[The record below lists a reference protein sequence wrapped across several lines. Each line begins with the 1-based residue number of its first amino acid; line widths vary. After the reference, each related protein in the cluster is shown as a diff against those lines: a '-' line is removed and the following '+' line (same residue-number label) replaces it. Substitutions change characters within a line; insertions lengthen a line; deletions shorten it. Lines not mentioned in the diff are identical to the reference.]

1 MADKYPDPFTR
12 WEEWKQEV
20 ADILVQMEETAQEYD
35 DAQREKEIIE
45 DVAARHVI
53 DLQERQA

>member
-1 MADKYPDPFTR
+1 MANKYPDPFTR

-20 ADILVQMEETAQEYD
+20 ADILRQMKETTQEYD

-45 DVAARHVI
+45 DVAERHGI
-53 DLQERQA
+53 SLEEAE

>member
-1 MADKYPDPFTR
+1 MSDKYPDPFKR

-20 ADILVQMEETAQEYD
+20 ADTLSQMKEIVQEYD

-45 DVAARHVI
+45 DVAERHGI
-53 DLQERQA
+53 SLEEAE

>member
-1 MADKYPDPFTR
+1 MIADPFTR

-20 ADILVQMEETAQEYD
+20 ADTLDQMKETAQEYD

-45 DVAARHVI
+45 DVAARHGI
-53 DLQERQA
+53 SLEEPCPAK

>member
-1 MADKYPDPFTR
+1 MIADPFDR

-20 ADILVQMEETAQEYD
+20 ADTLDQMKETTQEYD

-45 DVAARHVI
+45 NVAARHGI
-53 DLQERQA
+53 SLEEAE

>member
-1 MADKYPDPFTR
+1 MADKHPDPFER

-20 ADILVQMEETAQEYD
+20 ADTLDQMKETAQEYD

-45 DVAARHVI
+45 DVAAKHGISLEDV
-53 DLQERQA
+53 A

>member
-1 MADKYPDPFTR
+1 MANKYPDPFTR

-20 ADILVQMEETAQEYD
+20 AATLGQMKETAQEYD

-45 DVAARHVI
+45 EVAERHGI
-53 DLQERQA
+53 QLECEE

>member
-1 MADKYPDPFTR
+1 MIADPFDR

-20 ADILVQMEETAQEYD
+20 ADTLDQMKETAQEYD

-45 DVAARHVI
+45 DVAERHGI
-53 DLQERQA
+53 SLEEAE

>member
-1 MADKYPDPFTR
+1 MIADPFTR
-12 WEEWKQEV
+12 WKEWKQEV
-20 ADILVQMEETAQEYD
+20 ADTLDQMKETAKEYD

-45 DVAARHVI
+45 DVAARHGI